1 MPVPPLEE
9 MRIVAS
15 RLKPLNVP
23 FAFVGGAVMCLLVD
37 HPELTDFRRTKDVDV
52 VVAAIT
58 YFEFAALE
66 ARLREAGFQHDTSE
80 GAPIC
85 RWIDRSRGSWPPLMQ
100 ESDRN
105 EYSLALIKHWM
116 TEFLGRFFRSQFK
129 RSVAVN
135 GPKVGSGGS
144 LSPRGDWRAPSDAEA
159 RAWLDE
165 AGSVP
170 E

>member
-1 MPVPPLEE
+1 

-15 RLKPLNVP
+15 RLKPLNIP

-37 HPELTDFRRTKDVDV
+37 HPELRDFRRTKDVDV

-85 RWIDRSRGSWPPLMQ
+85 RWIVDAHAQGAIQLRRRQ
-100 ESDRN
+100 HV
-105 EYSLALIKHWM
+105 AL
-116 TEFLGRFFRSQFK
+116 RQS
-129 RSVAVN
+129 
-135 GPKVGSGGS
+135 SGG
-144 LSPRGDWRAPSDAEA
+144 
-159 RAWLDE
+159 WLRVVVAHGLQFDVRRRVNP
-165 AGSVP
+165 GSQP
-170 E
+170 IPFDRLT